1 MHPAFSRFTRFPEER
16 RKNGTSVMPRMF
28 CRRGNGCVCCGP
40 QKGRTA
46 ERSARE
52 AKNVSR
58 ETISGCSALKMFHVK
73 HYDRV
78 SRFFCSSQTL
88 SMAMSAGD
96 TPAMR
101 LA

>member
-1 MHPAFSRFTRFPEER
+1 MLQHYQAVREAAGMTAEMRRPVLPRAAHYRKKAAEER
-16 RKNGTSVMPRMF
+16 PAHK
-28 CRRGNGCVCCGP
+28 
-40 QKGRTA
+40 
-46 ERSARE
+46 

-58 ETISGCSALKMFHVK
+58 ETNSGCLALKMFHVK
-73 HYDRV
+73 HYALF

-88 SMAMSAGD
+88 SMATSAGD